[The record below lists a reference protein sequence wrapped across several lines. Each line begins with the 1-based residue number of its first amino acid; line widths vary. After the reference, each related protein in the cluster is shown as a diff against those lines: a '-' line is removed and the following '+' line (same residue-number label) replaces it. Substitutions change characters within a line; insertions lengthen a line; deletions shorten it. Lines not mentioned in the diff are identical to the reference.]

1 MRWKSNRRG
10 KRLLLRRKRR
20 QKNKVAIEERIKERT
35 RIMQRSEFILL
46 TKYREIIR
54 RELSERQKL
63 KNECSDLQFKTI
75 QNECQKRCKM
85 LQKNNNA
92 NIKNLLEYLDKIEIN
107 LESLHSKWSSSFDY
121 NIEEGIKNF
130 KEYLLKRFQ
139 TYVSELDLSEFNLK
153 EEEIDSRCKIDDELV
168 NIERKASL
176 ITIIEIDDLKRK
188 LKMLKDELEEED
200 IRELACVKIRER
212 ETVKLNSEIELLRQQ
227 VEIIA
232 VKEGLNLA
240 DLLK

>member
-10 KRLLLRRKRR
+10 KRLLQQRRRR
-20 QKNKVAIEERIKERT
+20 QKNKAAFEERIKQRA
-35 RIMQRSEFILL
+35 RIMQRNEFIFL

-75 QNECQKRCKM
+75 KNECQNRCNM
-85 LQKNNNA
+85 LQKNNNT
-92 NIKNLLEYLDKIEIN
+92 NIKNLLEYLEKIEIN
-107 LESLHSKWSSSFDY
+107 LKSLHSRWASNFDY
-121 NIEEGIKNF
+121 NIEEAIKNF
-130 KEYLLKRFQ
+130 QDYLLKRFQ
-139 TYVSELDLSEFNLK
+139 TYVSELDLSDFNLK

-168 NIERKASL
+168 NIERKAS
-176 ITIIEIDDLKRK
+176 IINFIEMDELKRK
-188 LKMLKDELEEED
+188 LKMLKDELEEEE

-212 ETVKLNSEIELLRQQ
+212 ETIKLNSEIELLSHQI
-227 VEIIA
+227 EMIA
-232 VKEGLNLA
+232 VKEGLNLT